1 MMLYSD
7 HLLIQMAHIGQA
19 YFFSSVL
26 VVETATIFGAR
37 WREFRALVE
46 VVLRLTLIIDIA
58 LSDCNWLWTLS
69 LTWRCHAQLL
79 EHFFLL
85 GWLLLNL
92 LLLGSYLLLL
102 QVWSIRCGGL
112 WLMDMLLAPGPWSR
126 CMI

>member
-1 MMLYSD
+1 MMLYRD

-58 LSDCNWLWTLS
+58 LSDCNWL
-69 LTWRCHAQLL
+69 
-79 EHFFLL
+79 
-85 GWLLLNL
+85 
-92 LLLGSYLLLL
+92 
-102 QVWSIRCGGL
+102 
-112 WLMDMLLAPGPWSR
+112 
-126 CMI
+126 